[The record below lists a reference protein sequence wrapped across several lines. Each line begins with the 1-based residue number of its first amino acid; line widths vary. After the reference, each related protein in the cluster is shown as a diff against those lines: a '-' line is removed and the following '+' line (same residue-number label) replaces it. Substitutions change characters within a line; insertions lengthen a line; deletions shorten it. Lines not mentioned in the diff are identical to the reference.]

1 MRDAIGV
8 SALLSLLKQ
17 SLGRVFHTVLVSG
30 EVLDPLLSQRGH
42 FYFRLTDGQSEI
54 RAVMW
59 KREAE
64 RLRALPKPGDQVTVR
79 AGLDLYAPRG
89 DLQLVVSALMQS
101 GRGQKL
107 LELARL
113 KEKLKSEGVF
123 DRPRKDLP
131 SVPLVVGVVT
141 SVGSA
146 VIHDI
151 YQSVQ
156 ARWPACRLVLS
167 PTSVSGQHSAM
178 ELVAALEKLRDR
190 TQVVIVARGGGSF
203 EELLPFSDERL
214 VRAVADFP
222 QPVVAAVGH
231 GSDITLLD
239 LAADHTAPTPT
250 AAAVLVTPDR
260 EDLRRGVF
268 QAVSR
273 LHRALR
279 SRVEVERL
287 HLQKWMERSRS
298 LHPAARV
305 SQQRSELDATRRRL
319 IRWLEDLALSRRLA
333 LDRSCFTLR
342 SSSPEREA
350 RLARERLE
358 AAILRL
364 ETSGVRTVAARRS
377 ALDTLTAR
385 LHAAGPQAILERGYA
400 LLKAGGQV
408 VSTVR
413 GRTIGEEMELH
424 LADGRL
430 VVTIT
435 RIG

>member
-17 SLGRVFHTVLVSG
+17 SLGRAFHTVLVSG

-113 KEKLKSEGVF
+113 REKLKSEGVF
-123 DRPRKDLP
+123 DRPRRDLP
-131 SVPLVVGVVT
+131 SFPLTVGVVT

-151 YQSVQ
+151 YQSIQ
-156 ARWPACRLVLS
+156 ARFPSCRLVLS
-167 PTSVSGQHSAM
+167 PTAVSGQHSAT

-231 GSDITLLD
+231 GSDTTLLD

-260 EDLRRGVF
+260 EELRRELV

-287 HLQKWMERSRS
+287 HLQKWAERSRS
-298 LHPAARV
+298 LHPATRLI
-305 SQQRSELDATRRRL
+305 QQQAEMQATRRHL
-319 IRWLEDLALSRRLA
+319 ARWLEERLLSRRMK
-333 LDRSCFTLR
+333 LDSASLTLR
-342 SSSPEREA
+342 TLCPVQDA
-350 RLARERLE
+350 RMARERLR
-358 AAILRL
+358 AASLGL
-364 ETSGVRTVAARRS
+364 ETSLAR
-377 ALDTLTAR
+377 ALTAR
-385 LHAAGPQAILERGYA
+385 RAALETVIARLQSAGPQAILERGYA
-400 LLKAGGQV
+400 LVKSGGEV
-408 VSTVR
+408 VSTVM